1 MLIVKEA
8 MTHEEISFFLTREK
22 SVVLDRQRSQTLRL
36 AHHPGISAWN
46 EVPEPPGLRSHLLLK
61 VSGTGIGL
69 LPLLSLKN
77 VVFGDRETT

>member
-1 MLIVKEA
+1 MGA
-8 MTHEEISFFLTREK
+8 
-22 SVVLDRQRSQTLRL
+22 VLDRQRSQTLRL

-61 VSGTGIGL
+61 ISGTGIGL